1 MSTNLPKFLELLQYS
16 NELKKKNQLLC
27 YEDPDKYK
35 QLLKFSIVIEENLHL
50 KAKSKYIE
58 LISLFLNNEMDAEN
72 FSFSFITRYDII
84 NQMSRNL
91 TNNFEENVNELS
103 NLLIEKNSKSGEI
116 GTQLM
121 LMYDECDEFDVNSNS
136 LITDEENLRNSA
148 RILLDKLKRT

>member
-1 MSTNLPKFLELLQYS
+1 
-16 NELKKKNQLLC
+16 
-27 YEDPDKYK
+27 
-35 QLLKFSIVIEENLHL
+35 
-50 KAKSKYIE
+50 
-58 LISLFLNNEMDAEN
+58 MDAEN